1 MSNFSIKVTDI
12 ETGEVRDIDTDGY
25 LLLTLEQGKIKMQGK
40 MDIRALTP
48 ILTRLALEK
57 LSK

>member
-1 MSNFSIKVTDI
+1 MSNLEIKITDL
-12 ETGEVRDIDTDGY
+12 ETGETKNVDTAGY
-25 LLLTLEQGKIKMQGK
+25 LILYLDNDKIKMQGK